1 MNKPSPAASIKYS
14 GQWSRRLFNACEV
27 MDALCLSAVL
37 RESRVER
44 HAAIDE
50 QRGAIDVVGIVGS
63 EPDRR
68 TRNVDG
74 LADSLVRNERH
85 QLVIGFFG
93 LPGCGIDWCPNGPGR
108 DAVDANATRGKLLGE
123 AFHQQHDAAF
133 RCRVIGV
140 SSPRNELVHRA
151 HEYDL
156 AGRARSLRDDV
167 ALQKVAYGLAS
178 AQELARQVDADD
190 RVPLRKS
197 HFMEWGVALKPGIV
211 DEDVDRAEL
220 FQHAAEHLLDL

>member
-68 TRNVDG
+68 ARNVDR
-74 LADSLVRNERH
+74 LADSLVWNERH

-93 LPGCGIDWCPNGPGR
+93 LPGCGIDWRPDGPRG
-108 DAVDANATRGKLLGE
+108 DAVDANATRSKLLGE

-133 RCRVIGV
+133 RCRVVCVPG
-140 SSPRNELVHRA
+140 PWNDFVHRA

-156 AGRARSLRDDV
+156 AGGAGNSRDEV
-167 ALQKVAYGLAS
+167 AL
-178 AQELARQVDADD
+178 
-190 RVPLRKS
+190 
-197 HFMEWGVALKPGIV
+197 
-211 DEDVDRAEL
+211 
-220 FQHAAEHLLDL
+220 